1 MNIQGPGARARTAA
15 SVPAEARGSARGH
28 SRLRTFYRAHEE
40 GLIGAGTVLLF
51 LAGWETAARSALV
64 NPLFISAPTLIAR
77 AGYRLVAEGD
87 FWQHLRVSGM
97 EFVAGYL
104 MAIGVAIPLG
114 LAVGW
119 YRRLYFCLA
128 PFIDA
133 LNAVPRVA
141 LLPLIVIWFGIGI
154 WSKIVV
160 VFLGAVIPLLINTFS
175 GVKITEAR
183 FLKVAHSFG
192 ASELRIFRTI
202 VLPGTVPFIFTGL
215 KYAAGRALLGVV
227 VGELYAATAGIGYLI
242 NVAGS
247 SFQTDTVFVGILSI
261 TVVGVASVELLNRL
275 ERRFDDWR
283 PKIESG
289 P

>member
-1 MNIQGPGARARTAA
+1 MTGGLRRWEQPLVGAGSVLLVLAAWEA
-15 SVPAEARGSARGH
+15 SV
-28 SRLRTFYRAHEE
+28 
-40 GLIGAGTVLLF
+40 
-51 LAGWETAARSALV
+51 RSGLV

-77 AGYRLVAEGD
+77 AAWRLFAGGEM
-87 FWQHLRVSGM
+87 WHHLGVSAT
-97 EFVAGYL
+97 EFAAGYL
-104 MAIGVAIPLG
+104 AAVVVAIPLG

-119 YRRLYFCLA
+119 YRRVYFCLA

-175 GVKITEAR
+175 GVRVTEAR
-183 FLKVAHSFG
+183 FLTVARSFG
-192 ASELRIFRTI
+192 ASELRVFWTI
-202 VLPGTVPFIFTGL
+202 VLPGTLPFVFTGL

-227 VGELYAATAGIGYLI
+227 VGELYAATAGVGYLI
-242 NVAGS
+242 TVAGS
-247 SFQTDTVFVGILSI
+247 SFQTDTVFVGILTI
-261 TVVGVASVELLNRL
+261 TVAGVVAVELLNRL
-275 ERRFDDWR
+275 ERRFDAWR
-283 PKIESG
+283 PRVGG

>member
-1 MNIQGPGARARTAA
+1 M
-15 SVPAEARGSARGH
+15 
-28 SRLRTFYRAHEE
+28 RTFYRAHEQ
-40 GLIGAGTVLLF
+40 GLIGAGAVLLF
-51 LAGWETAARSALV
+51 LVSWESAVRNGLI

-77 AGYRLVAEGD
+77 AGYRLVSEGD
-87 FWQHLRVSGM
+87 FWRHLRVSGT
-97 EFVAGYL
+97 EFLTGYS
-104 MAIGVAIPLG
+104 MAIGLAIPLG
-114 LAVGW
+114 LAIGW

-183 FLKVAHSFG
+183 FLTVARSFG
-192 ASELRIFRTI
+192 ASELRIFWTI

-242 NVAGS
+242 TVAGS
-247 SFQTDTVFVGILSI
+247 SFQTDTVFVGILTI
-261 TVVGVASVELLNRL
+261 TVAGVITVELLNRL
-275 ERRFDDWR
+275 ERRFEAWR
-283 PKIESG
+283 PKIS
-289 P
+289 PTP

>member
-1 MNIQGPGARARTAA
+1 MSTPSVLVEAQSPGVEA
-15 SVPAEARGSARGH
+15 SWLGR
-28 SRLRTFYRAHEE
+28 FYRQHEQL
-40 GLIGAGTVLLF
+40 LIGAAASLAFLL
-51 LAGWETAARSALV
+51 AWESAVRSGLV
-64 NPLFISAPTLIAR
+64 NPLFISAPTRIAR
-77 AGYRLVAEGD
+77 AAYRLVSEGD
-87 FWQHLRVSGM
+87 LWRHLRVSAT
-97 EFVAGYL
+97 EFLAGYL
-104 MAIGVAIPLG
+104 MAIGLAIPLG

-141 LLPLIVIWFGIGI
+141 LLPLLVIWFGIGI

-183 FLKVAHSFG
+183 FLRVARSFG
-192 ASELRIFRTI
+192 ASEFRIFRTI
-202 VLPGTVPFIFTGL
+202 VLPGTVPFVFTGL

-242 NVAGS
+242 TVAGS
-247 SFQTDTVFVGILSI
+247 SFQTDTVFVGILTI
-261 TVVGVASVELLNRL
+261 TCAGVLTVELLNRL
-275 ERRFDDWR
+275 ERRFDRWR
-283 PKIESG
+283 PPASSA

>member
-1 MNIQGPGARARTAA
+1 MSEEAWRAA
-15 SVPAEARGSARGH
+15 SGA
-28 SRLRTFYRAHEE
+28 SRLRKFYAKHDALLV
-40 GLIGAGTVLLF
+40 GIGMVLLF
-51 LAGWETAARSALV
+51 LLSWETAARSGVV
-64 NPLFISAPTLIAR
+64 NPLFTSAPTRIVR
-77 AGYRLVAEGD
+77 AGHRLWAEGD
-87 FWQHLRVSGM
+87 LWRHLQVSGT
-97 EFVAGYL
+97 EFLAGYL

-119 YRRLYFCLA
+119 YKRLYFCLA

-175 GVKITEAR
+175 GVKITEVR
-183 FLKVAHSFG
+183 FLKVARSFG
-192 ASELRIFRTI
+192 ASELRIFWTV

-242 NVAGS
+242 TVAGS

-261 TVVGVASVELLNRL
+261 TIAGVLSVELLNRL
-275 ERRFDDWR
+275 ERRFDRWR
-283 PKIESG
+283 PDARSR

>member
-1 MNIQGPGARARTAA
+1 MSGPSILAEAPSPTLEVSWLRGFCRRHERALIGTAA
-15 SVPAEARGSARGH
+15 IAA
-28 SRLRTFYRAHEE
+28 F
-40 GLIGAGTVLLF
+40 LIT
-51 LAGWETAARSALV
+51 WETATRTGLI
-64 NPLFISAPTLIAR
+64 NPLFISAPTRIAR
-77 AGYRLVAEGD
+77 AGSRLVAEGD
-87 FWQHLRVSGM
+87 FWRHLRVSGA
-97 EFVAGYL
+97 EFLAGYL
-104 MAIGVAIPLG
+104 MAVGLAIPLG

-119 YRRLYFCLA
+119 YRRLFFCLA

-183 FLKVAHSFG
+183 FLNVARSFG
-192 ASELRIFRTI
+192 ASELRIFWTI
-202 VLPGTVPFIFTGL
+202 VLPGTVPFVFTGL

-242 NVAGS
+242 TVAGT
-247 SFQTDTVFVGILSI
+247 SFQTDTVFVGILTI
-261 TVVGVASVELLNRL
+261 TAAGVVTVELLNRL
-275 ERRFDDWR
+275 ERRFEAWR
-283 PKIESG
+283 PKISST